1 MLMIDS
7 VWFLEKI
14 HRKSFLVEIS
24 SLILPNKRKRP
35 QTQCKIYQ
43 KELIYVYCIMAGLD
57 KGHKHMTFLVSLYT
71 KPFF

>member
-1 MLMIDS
+1 MIDS

-14 HRKSFLVEIS
+14 HRKSFLVEIL

-43 KELIYVYCIMAGLD
+43 KELIYVYCIMAGR
-57 KGHKHMTFLVSLYT
+57 
-71 KPFF
+71 PR